1 MKSKTDKKVL
11 KSIIKTFLILKGKE
25 VRIGEIADF
34 VNSYN
39 FGMGRYRGL
48 TTSEL
53 SRLLIPRAD
62 DNILSGL
69 NRRVDGTTYYYS
81 YEKGMI

>member
-25 VRIGEIADF
+25 VRIGEIVDF

-39 FGMGRYRGL
+39 FGMGRSRGFS
-48 TTSEL
+48 TNEL
-53 SRLLIPRAD
+53 SKLLIPRRD
-62 DNILSGL
+62 DNILGGL
-69 NRRVDGTTYYYS
+69 NRRVDGSTYYYS
-81 YEKGMI
+81 YDKGMC